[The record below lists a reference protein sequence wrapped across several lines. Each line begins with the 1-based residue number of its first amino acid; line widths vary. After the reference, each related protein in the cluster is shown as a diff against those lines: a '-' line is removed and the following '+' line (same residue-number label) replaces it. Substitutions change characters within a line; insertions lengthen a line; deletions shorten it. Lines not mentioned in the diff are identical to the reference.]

1 MIERYLSIIE
11 VSQKQAYIFGSNKLK
26 ENIERSAEIS
36 WLTDPKSIEELIG
49 DEAVFH
55 PESNKVYAGGGHT
68 VLVFDT
74 LEKARDFN
82 SRYSFLLRTMNPEI
96 EVFLFTLPYCSRV
109 SAKRMLD
116 YVFSEKERSQEKD
129 EKFAEDEASNE
140 AIVSEECT
148 PDSYLKALVEGLE
161 RKKSLRRASF
171 RQGSF
176 GIEKLDSETRGIVS
190 GRKVISD
197 SGENKERDGQG
208 LLSFV
213 NRSGFDGS
221 PCSAETQMLEMSKY
235 EEARKLNGVVAGSN
249 PVPDGFA
256 AATKFENLGGTK
268 GDVNFLAV
276 VHIDGNGMGARCNDY
291 YKSLQERYLKREKK
305 QIDENLRWKDF
316 QSEVEAFSRGIDE
329 DFKSAL
335 KKMFERV
342 GSSLNEGR
350 LKELTLKTKGKTQER
365 FFPIRGIIAS
375 GDDICFVTD
384 GRIGIECAAVFLEEL
399 SSLKNQKDNKPYS
412 ASAGVAIVHQKYPFF
427 RAYELAEMLCA
438 NAKSFASD
446 LREKQKEACKNQNI
460 SEAVI
465 PSVLE
470 DNGAGICA
478 IDWHLEMGE
487 IGMSLDEIRKGYLTK
502 DSVEG
507 SLRHLEMRPYIVTV
521 TSDAEAPADA
531 GTIEPHRQYAA
542 FKEQMKKYLS
552 GGSLSGDAAEDV
564 YSKLKELRGILKQ
577 GEAKAQHFIRF
588 HKLKGLAVDS
598 YYGIFKEIQLR
609 TDTEK
614 IPLYVKTADGDERSV
629 LFDAAEA
636 LEIYSLM

>member
-55 PESNKVYAGGGHT
+55 PELNKVYAGGGHT

-148 PDSYLKALVEGLE
+148 PDRYLKALVEGLE

-176 GIEKLDSETRGIVS
+176 GIENLDAETRSIVS
-190 GRKVISD
+190 GRKVLSA
-197 SGENKERDGQG
+197 SGKKRARDKEER
-208 LLSFV
+208 LSFV

-221 PCSAETQMLEMSKY
+221 PCSTEKQKIELSKY
-235 EEARKLNGVVAGSN
+235 EEAKMKKRVVEGSN

-268 GDVNFLAV
+268 GDVNFLAI
-276 VHIDGNGMGARCNDY
+276 VHIDGNGMGARCNEY
-291 YKSLQERYLKREKK
+291 YKSLQEQYLKGEFV
-305 QIDENLRWKDF
+305 DESSGWKDF
-316 QSEVEAFSRGIDE
+316 QLKVDKFSSGIDE
-329 DFKSAL
+329 DFKYAL

-342 GSSLNEGR
+342 GSSLLEGG
-350 LKELTLKTKGKTQER
+350 LKELKLKTEDETEKP

-446 LREKQKEACKNQNI
+446 LREKQKEACKNQKI
-460 SEAVI
+460 SEAAI

-542 FKEQMKKYLS
+542 FKEQMKKYLRD
-552 GGSLSGDAAEDV
+552 GSLSGDAAEDV

-598 YYGIFKEIQLR
+598 YYGIFEKIQLR
-609 TDTEK
+609 PDTEK
-614 IPLYVKTADGDERSV
+614 LPLYVKTADGDERSV